1 MLVLWET
8 VTQNV
13 IDQRIAQPLQWRESI
28 RLAVFVQSL
37 FCRCSADVLPL
48 PCRQYC
54 TIVEQGN
61 RIDQGELVK
70 VEK

>member
-13 IDQRIAQPLQWRESI
+13 NDQRIAQPLQWRESI

-37 FCRCSADVLPL
+37 FCRCSAATLSPVLHN
-48 PCRQYC
+48 CRA
-54 TIVEQGN
+54 
-61 RIDQGELVK
+61 RK
-70 VEK
+70 